1 MKKSKKKV
9 ASTMDERAQLISG
22 ESSARGYWVAM
33 LGIFGLYNFCSG

>member
-22 ESSARGYWVAM
+22 ESSARGMFSPCANIPTHLV
-33 LGIFGLYNFCSG
+33 